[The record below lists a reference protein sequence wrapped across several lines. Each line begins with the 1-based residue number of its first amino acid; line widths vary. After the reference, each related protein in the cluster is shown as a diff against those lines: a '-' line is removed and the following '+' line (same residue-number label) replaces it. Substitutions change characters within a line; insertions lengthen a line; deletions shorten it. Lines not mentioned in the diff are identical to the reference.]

1 MTHLLETFEMSID
14 HQEDGL
20 VVISMPV
27 TDKVKQ
33 PFGYL
38 HGGASI
44 ALGETA
50 CSLGS
55 ANLID
60 TTKFI
65 PLGLEMNANHIHF
78 HSAKDGR
85 VIATAEIIHQGKS
98 THVWDIKI
106 KNDKEQLITVMRGT
120 VAIKPLK

>member
-55 ANLID
+55 ASLID

-65 PLGLEMNANHIHF
+65 PLGLEMNANHIH
-78 HSAKDGR
+78 SAKDGR
-85 VIATAEIIHQGKS
+85 VTATAEIIHRGKS

>member
-44 ALGETA
+44 SLGETA

-65 PLGLEMNANHIHF
+65 PLGLEMNANHIH
-78 HSAKDGR
+78 SAKDGR
-85 VIATAEIIHQGKS
+85 VTATAEIIHQGKS

>member
-55 ANLID
+55 ATLID

-65 PLGLEMNANHIHF
+65 PLGLEMNANHIH
-78 HSAKDGR
+78 SAKDGR
-85 VIATAEIIHQGKS
+85 VTATAEIIHRGKS

>member
-55 ANLID
+55 SNLID

-65 PLGLEMNANHIHF
+65 PLGLEMNANHIH
-78 HSAKDGR
+78 SAKDGR
-85 VIATAEIIHQGKS
+85 VTATAEIIHQGKS

>member
-44 ALGETA
+44 TLGETA

-65 PLGLEMNANHIHF
+65 PLGLEMNANHIH
-78 HSAKDGR
+78 SAKDGR
-85 VIATAEIIHQGKS
+85 VTATAEIIHRGKS

>member
-1 MTHLLETFEMSID
+1 MSNLLETFDMKIETVDEGI
-14 HQEDGL
+14 

-50 CSLGS
+50 CSRNTLS
-55 ANLID
+55 
-60 TTKFI
+60 
-65 PLGLEMNANHIHF
+65 H
-78 HSAKDGR
+78 
-85 VIATAEIIHQGKS
+85 
-98 THVWDIKI
+98 
-106 KNDKEQLITVMRGT
+106 
-120 VAIKPLK
+120 

>member
-65 PLGLEMNANHIHF
+65 PLGLEMNANHIH
-78 HSAKDGR
+78 SAKDGR
-85 VIATAEIIHQGKS
+85 VTATAEIIHRGKS

-106 KNDKEQLITVMRGT
+106 KNDKEQLIKFLRGT
-120 VAIKPLK
+120 VSIKPLK

>member
-1 MTHLLETFEMSID
+1 M
-14 HQEDGL
+14 
-20 VVISMPV
+20 
-27 TDKVKQ
+27 
-33 PFGYL
+33 
-38 HGGASI
+38 GASI

-65 PLGLEMNANHIHF
+65 PLGLEMNANHIH
-78 HSAKDGR
+78 SAKDGR
-85 VIATAEIIHQGKS
+85 VTATAEIIHRGKS

>member
-1 MTHLLETFEMSID
+1 MSNLLETFDMKIETVDEGI
-14 HQEDGL
+14 

-50 CSLGS
+50 CSLG
-55 ANLID
+55 AAHLID
-60 TTKFI
+60 TKHFI
-65 PLGLEMNANHIHF
+65 PLGLEMNANHIH
-78 HSAKDGR
+78 SVKEGK
-85 VIATAEIIHQGKS
+85 VIAIATIIHQGKS
-98 THVWDIKI
+98 TQVWNIEIKSEQ
-106 KNDKEQLITVMRGT
+106 DKLISIMRGT
-120 VAIKPLK
+120 IGIKPLK

>member
-65 PLGLEMNANHIHF
+65 PLGLEMNANHIH
-78 HSAKDGR
+78 SAKDGH
-85 VIATAEIIHQGKS
+85 VTATAEIIHQGKS

-120 VAIKPLK
+120 

>member
-55 ANLID
+55 TNLID

-65 PLGLEMNANHIHF
+65 PLGLEMNANHIH
-78 HSAKDGR
+78 SAKDGR
-85 VIATAEIIHQGKS
+85 VTATAEIIHRGKS

>member
-38 HGGASI
+38 HGGVSI

-65 PLGLEMNANHIHF
+65 PLGLEMNANHIH
-78 HSAKDGR
+78 SAKDGR
-85 VIATAEIIHQGKS
+85 VTATAEIIHRGKS

>member
-44 ALGETA
+44 TLGETA

-65 PLGLEMNANHIHF
+65 PLGLEMNANHIH
-78 HSAKDGR
+78 SAKDGR
-85 VIATAEIIHQGKS
+85 VTATAEIIHRGLS
-98 THVWDIKI
+98 
-106 KNDKEQLITVMRGT
+106 LIH
-120 VAIKPLK
+120 I

>member
-44 ALGETA
+44 
-50 CSLGS
+50 
-55 ANLID
+55 NLEL
-60 TTKFI
+60 T
-65 PLGLEMNANHIHF
+65 E
-78 HSAKDGR
+78 
-85 VIATAEIIHQGKS
+85 VAEIDALNRNARQGKNPDD
-98 THVWDIKI
+98 VKI
-106 KNDKEQLITVMRGT
+106 GD
-120 VAIKPLK
+120 LK

>member
-38 HGGASI
+38 HGGALI

-65 PLGLEMNANHIHF
+65 PLGLEMNANHIH
-78 HSAKDGR
+78 SAKDGR
-85 VIATAEIIHQGKS
+85 VTATAEIIHQGKS

>member
-44 ALGETA
+44 GLGETA

-65 PLGLEMNANHIHF
+65 PLGLEMNANHIH
-78 HSAKDGR
+78 SAKDGR
-85 VIATAEIIHQGKS
+85 VTATAEIIHQGKS

>member
-1 MTHLLETFEMSID
+1 MTNLLETFEMQIEETS
-14 HQEDGL
+14 EGK

-38 HGGASI
+38 HGGATI

-50 CSLGS
+50 CSLGV

-60 TTKFI
+60 TKSFI
-65 PLGLEMNANHIHF
+65 PLGLEMNANHIH
-78 HSAKDGR
+78 SVKEGR
-85 VIATAEIIHQGKS
+85 VIAKQRLF
-98 THVWDIKI
+98 IK
-106 KNDKEQLITVMRGT
+106 EAQLKFGI
-120 VAIKPLK
+120 

>member
-1 MTHLLETFEMSID
+1 MTHLLETFDMSID

-20 VVISMPV
+20 VIISMPV

-44 ALGETA
+44 ALVETA

-65 PLGLEMNANHIHF
+65 PLGLEMNANHIH
-78 HSAKDGR
+78 SAIDGR
-85 VIATAEIIHQGKS
+85 VTATAEIIHQGKS